1 MILVDTSIWI
11 QLFKK
16 SFKRN
21 QLTVSLEEF
30 VICPPVIQEI
40 LQGTSLDTREIE
52 LDLLAF
58 NRVADP
64 VLMEDYL
71 NAAQLYRL
79 GRKKGYTIRSSMD
92 CLIAAIAIKNNLPI
106 WHHDRD
112 FKMISNYSAL
122 EIFEPSQ
129 IFI

>member
-30 VICPPVIQEI
+30 VICPPIIQEI
-40 LQGTSLDTREIE
+40 LQGTSLNTQEIE
-52 LDLLAF
+52 LNLLAF

-71 NAAQLYRL
+71 NAAHLYRL

-129 IFI
+129 MLI